1 MKFYPGANTPL
12 FISLISE
19 FCYMFG
25 SHYIFNFMLFGFCVY
40 FYFINSFIT
49 NLLFLTH
56 YIPSLIIKQTDIVSI
71 NPIYLKQLKAN
82 LSHNNYESIDLYQDI

>member
-1 MKFYPGANTPL
+1 MKFYLGANTPL

-25 SHYIFNFMLFGFCVY
+25 SNYIFKFMLFGFCVY

-49 NLLFLTH
+49 NLLFLTQ
-56 YIPSLIIKQTDIVSI
+56 YIPPFIIRQTDIFNI
-71 NPIYLKQLKAN
+71 NPLSLEQLKAN
-82 LSHNNYESIDLYQDI
+82 LSRNNYESIDLYQDI